1 MKNIYLI
8 SGLGADERVFRNID
22 FNGENPKYIHWI
34 NPQIDESLESYSMRL
49 LEQVDSKTDLILVGV
64 SFGGIIA
71 NEMAKH
77 ISTKKIIIIS
87 SIKTSSEKP
96 LVYRV
101 INFLRLINLVPSFLL
116 RVYNPILAYLFGISS
131 SEDRELLKSFL
142 SKTEGSFVKWSLK
155 SILQWNSEINLS
167 NLSHIHG
174 TKDKLFPSRLIGQ
187 AVLIADGGHFM
198 ILNKAK
204 EISLKLRG
212 ILKD

>member
-34 NPQIDESLESYSMRL
+34 NPHIDESLESYSMRL
-49 LEQVDSKTDLILVGV
+49 LEQVDSETDLILVGV

-87 SIKTSSEKP
+87 SIKASSEKP
-96 LVYRV
+96 LVYR
-101 INFLRLINLVPSFLL
+101 IIHFLRLINLVPSFLL
-116 RVYNPILAYLFGISS
+116 RTYNPIMAYFFGISS
-131 SEDRELLKSFL
+131 SEDRDLLKSFL

-155 SILQWNSEINLS
+155 SILQWNSEINPS

-187 AVLIADGGHFM
+187 VVLIADGGHFM

-204 EISLKLRG
+204 EISLKLRE